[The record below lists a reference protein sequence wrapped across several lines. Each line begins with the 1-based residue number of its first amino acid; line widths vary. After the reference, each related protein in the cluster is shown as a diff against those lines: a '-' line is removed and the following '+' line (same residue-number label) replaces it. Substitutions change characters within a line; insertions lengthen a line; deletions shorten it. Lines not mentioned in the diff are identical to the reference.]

1 MSLSS
6 NPIARLVSSISQN
19 IQQVTNDGQAAVR
32 SAASEIKKLEVDQK
46 ISDLSGEIG
55 SAFNGATSAIKN
67 GVSDFGQQA
76 SKFNTA
82 FDDIAGLASQAGST
96 SLLKADISGISNKLN
111 GGSLASGLKNF
122 AGSISKT
129 AGSINDI
136 LSLKRSSN
144 LPSGAE
150 IVKEQTSAIQL
161 NPGLKDDWRVRIV
174 GPWDIFNSEMFN
186 LLKETGGVVWPYLPN
201 ITLSTKANYTN
212 VDLIHSNYP
221 YYAYKNSTVDE
232 IQISGEFSC
241 ETEYD
246 AAYWIAATTF
256 FKTATKMFF
265 GQSEGDTAGN
275 PPIICQLIGYGSNVF
290 DRIPV
295 VVTSFSIELKDDV
308 NYIKCTKWPP
318 NASWVPV
325 LSNITVGVTPIYS
338 RERLRKFNLQS
349 YASGK
354 MVSDG
359 VGYL

>member
-1 MSLSS
+1 MSLPT
-6 NPIARLVSSISQN
+6 NPFAKLISSISQN
-19 IQQVTNDGQAAVR
+19 IQQVTNEGQAAVR
-32 SAASEIKKLEVDQK
+32 SAASEIKKAEVDQK
-46 ISDLSGEIG
+46 VSDLSGEIG
-55 SAFNGATSAIKN
+55 SALNGATSAAKN
-67 GVSDFGQQA
+67 GFSDLGQQA
-76 SKFNTA
+76 SKFNSSLQDA
-82 FDDIAGLASQAGST
+82 AGLASKAGST
-96 SLLKADISGISNKLN
+96 SLLKADIAGVSGKLSAGN
-111 GGSLASGLKNF
+111 LASGLKSIS
-122 AGSISKT
+122 GSISKA
-129 AGSINDI
+129 AGSLNDI

-174 GPWDIFNSEMFN
+174 GPWDIFNSDMFT
-186 LLKETGGVVWPYLPN
+186 LLQETGGVVWPYLPN

-212 VDLIHSNYP
+212 VDLMHSNYP
-221 YYAYKNSTVDE
+221 YYAYKNSVVDE
-232 IQISGEFSC
+232 IQISGDFSC

-275 PPIICQLIGYGSNVF
+275 PPIICQLVGYGSNVF

-295 VVTSFSIELKDDV
+295 IITSFSVELKDDV
-308 NYIKCTKWPP
+308 NYVKCSKWAP
-318 NASWVPV
+318 NVSWVPV
-325 LSNITVGVTPIYS
+325 LSNISISVVPIYS
-338 RERLRKFNLQS
+338 RERLRKFSLQS